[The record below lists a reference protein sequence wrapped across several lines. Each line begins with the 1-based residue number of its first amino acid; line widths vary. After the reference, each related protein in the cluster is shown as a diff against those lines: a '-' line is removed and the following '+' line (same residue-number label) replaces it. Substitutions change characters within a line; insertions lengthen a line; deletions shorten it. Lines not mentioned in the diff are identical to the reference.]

1 MGPAIDFTSEKAQ
14 IMNTVVEVFRQYN
27 ASGIGALQDVAIYI
41 CFLLAI
47 IEFASDWSLYEGGL
61 RLSKVINDIVKTAFF
76 FFIIGMWPRFVYWTE
91 DFFVNV
97 GLIAGGVGNGVAL
110 NPSDIL
116 DKGLSICSEMFGKLT
131 QSMGAAAKEGSQK
144 LSSGISGDYITF
156 AEQWKKEH
164 DGMDPSP
171 TDWKNYQNEHSV
183 VTNNA
188 TKAVNTM
195 IKKMSPMQI
204 LVYLIAIFMILFAHF
219 WIALQ
224 LMVTQVEY
232 YIFTALATIFLPF
245 GVCRHT
251 KFLFDKSVQGLVN
264 FGVKMMG
271 LFFLLAVCQK
281 GLNLMEQTNIP
292 ADKAFDYYLRV
303 GLVYIAIAFIV
314 WKLPDRLSS
323 LMSGNSTMGAG
334 DVTSGA
340 RMATATAA
348 GVAGGAIGFAAG
360 RAHTLSSSIKDAR
373 ASGGG
378 LGRVVG
384 ASMMNFATRTSQ
396 QDFSHMPGVSSWIR
410 GAENA
415 VRDEKQTQSFL
426 DGKYGQTP
434 RDY

>member
-1 MGPAIDFTSEKAQ
+1 MGPAIDFTSEEAQ

-27 ASGIGALQDVAIYI
+27 ASGIGALQDVAMYI

-61 RLSKVINDIVKTAFF
+61 RLSKVINDIIKTAFF

-91 DFFVNV
+91 DFFVNI

-116 DKGLSICSEMFGKLT
+116 DKGLSICSDMFGQLT
-131 QSMGAAAKEGSQK
+131 KSMASAAKAGYDTASQ
-144 LSSGISGDYITF
+144 GITSDF
-156 AEQWKKEH
+156 NAWKDKYTKEH
-164 DGMDPSP
+164 GEPPSGEEITAWQREHAIV
-171 TDWKNYQNEHSV
+171 TD
-183 VTNNA
+183 NA
-188 TKAVNTM
+188 KKAVDTM
-195 IKKMSPMQI
+195 VKKLSPMQI
-204 LVYLIAIFMILFAHF
+204 LVYLIAIFMVLFAHF

-323 LMSGNSTMGAG
+323 LMSGSSTMGAG
-334 DVTSGA
+334 DVTSGT
-340 RMATATAA
+340 RMATATVA
-348 GVAGGAIGFAAG
+348 GVAGGAIGFTAG

-384 ASMMNFATRTSQ
+384 GSMMNFASRTSKQ
-396 QDFSHMPGVSSWIR
+396 AFSHMPGVSSWIR

-415 VRDEKQTQSFL
+415 KRDEAQTQSFL
-426 DGKYGQTP
+426 DGQYGQTP